1 MTAKELEKREKL
13 IKRIHKKLTKQ
24 SKPATDGYVL
34 VQPEDNDV
42 QEELERLSG
51 FQSER
56 IYNEQTF

>member
-1 MTAKELEKREKL
+1 MTDKELKKRENL
-13 IKRIHKKLTKQ
+13 IKRLHKKLTKQ
-24 SKPATDGYVL
+24 STPATDGFVL

>member
-1 MTAKELEKREKL
+1 MTDKELKKRENL
-13 IKRIHKKLTKQ
+13 IKRLHKKLTKQ

-42 QEELERLSG
+42 QEELERLGG

-56 IYNEQTF
+56 AYNEQNF

>member
-24 SKPATDGYVL
+24 SAPATDGYVL

-42 QEELERLSG
+42 QEELERLGG

-56 IYNEQTF
+56 MYNEQTF